1 MEAELRKLRIDRGPT
16 AIMPGS
22 KGRATGYVSAGVI
35 CSYQY
40 GSWGEN
46 SV

>member
-16 AIMPGS
+16 SIMPGS
-22 KGRATGYVSAGVI
+22 KGRAGHICAGVI
-35 CSYQY
+35 CSHQY
-40 GSWGEN
+40 GFWGKN